1 MFLVGLSAWQIL
13 TLEMFADPALVSL
26 PALDQ
31 VMGSK
36 FSGSSQGA
44 AFVQLVFSFPFVIKG
59 GKHKVVE
66 NSLHPTFSKSFI

>member
-13 TLEMFADPALVSL
+13 TLKMLADPVLMSL

-31 VMGSK
+31 GMGSK

-44 AFVQLVFSFPFVIKG
+44 AFFQLVFSFPFVIKS
-59 GKHKVVE
+59 GKHKLVE
-66 NSLHPTFSKSFI
+66 NSLHPIFSKSFI